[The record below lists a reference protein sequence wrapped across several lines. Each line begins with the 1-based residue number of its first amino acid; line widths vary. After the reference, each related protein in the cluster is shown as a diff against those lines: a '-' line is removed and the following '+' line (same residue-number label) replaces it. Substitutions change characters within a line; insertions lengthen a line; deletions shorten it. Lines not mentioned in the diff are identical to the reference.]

1 LVVPTVL
8 PSQVPKKR
16 TVRRALI
23 IECDADKL
31 QAQNLAL
38 GEELARNT
46 MWKMMD
52 FEIEFVSIRSDE
64 EFSAKLKGLGRK
76 RRHAIVII
84 GHSNKSLIRI
94 APGLT
99 PGWEDVGRRLA
110 RFRPEK
116 MLLIACQAGDP
127 TVGDALFSAISSLRR
142 IFACPINLRHDN
154 SKRVLELATLLL
166 GAVDLHET
174 VRMALQGVHML
185 INDGLFFELRREDFS
200 SPKKREE
207 AEGRAALAKM
217 AYAVLCMNKTGPV
230 YARVRP

>member
-1 LVVPTVL
+1 
-8 PSQVPKKR
+8 
-16 TVRRALI
+16 
-23 IECDADKL
+23 
-31 QAQNLAL
+31 
-38 GEELARNT
+38 

-154 SKRVLELATLLL
+154 AKRVLELATLLL

-185 INDGLFFELRREDFS
+185 INDGHFFELRREDFS